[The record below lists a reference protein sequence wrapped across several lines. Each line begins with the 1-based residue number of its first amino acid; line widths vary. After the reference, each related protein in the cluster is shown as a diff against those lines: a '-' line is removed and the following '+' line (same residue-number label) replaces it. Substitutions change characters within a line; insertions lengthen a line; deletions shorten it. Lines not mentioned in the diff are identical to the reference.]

1 MKVYNIGHLA
11 KAFELKLQIE
21 RDNISIY
28 FKEFRDQHF
37 KAKVERL
44 VVKIAQFTGIF
55 SEAYSSETLL
65 PVVTDN
71 KDHQF
76 QLALHL
82 EM

>member
-11 KAFELKLQIE
+11 KAFELELQIE

-44 VVKIAQFTGIF
+44 VVKISGSLLVYSVKHIRVKHFYPFLQTIKIISF
-55 SEAYSSETLL
+55 S
-65 PVVTDN
+65 
-71 KDHQF
+71 
-76 QLALHL
+76 
-82 EM
+82 